1 MQNTSHNEK
10 ATGPSWKAE
19 FKGLRDAIVILPAN
33 GDEFWSA

>member
-19 FKGLRDAIVILPAN
+19 FKGLRDAIWLIHEV
-33 GDEFWSA
+33 ESAEE